1 MTHHNK
7 RSPEVRPGELAPG
20 APSGRAQSA
29 QPRRV
34 YPRSRGKSSPRG
46 VPCRVHTAAGQRTV
60 GLVVEGPEGRELVKR
75 VRGSKHLLRSADA
88 WGLDAGRAESL
99 RRDGVGMVRVHDL
112 ETGICYSAS
121 LDYLLEHGF
130 RRDFGHG
137 PQVFLPRSQ
146 WSRSGAGQLQLLTH

>member
-1 MTHHNK
+1 MTHQES
-7 RSPEVRPGELAPG
+7 SPWGRPASSNPG
-20 APSGRAQSA
+20 APKGRAQSA

-34 YPRSRGKSSPRG
+34 YPRSRGKSIPRG
-46 VPCRVHTAAGQRTV
+46 VPCRVQTAAGQRTV

-75 VRGSKHLLRSADA
+75 VRGSKHLFRSADA
-88 WGLDAGRAESL
+88 WGLDARQAESL

-112 ETGICYSAS
+112 ETEICYSVS
-121 LDYLLEHGF
+121 LDYLLEHCF

>member
-34 YPRSRGKSSPRG
+34 YPRSRGN
-46 VPCRVHTAAGQRTV
+46 
-60 GLVVEGPEGRELVKR
+60 
-75 VRGSKHLLRSADA
+75 
-88 WGLDAGRAESL
+88 
-99 RRDGVGMVRVHDL
+99 L